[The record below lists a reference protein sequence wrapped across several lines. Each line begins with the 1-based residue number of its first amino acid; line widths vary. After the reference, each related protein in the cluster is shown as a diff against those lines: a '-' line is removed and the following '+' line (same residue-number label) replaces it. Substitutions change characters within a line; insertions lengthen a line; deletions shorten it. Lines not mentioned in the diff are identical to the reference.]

1 VIVVSD
7 ASPLVALSAVG
18 KLDLL
23 AALYGEV
30 VVPAAVYREA
40 MTDAV
45 GQPGHAE
52 RAAAT
57 WLRVEALTDRTLV
70 ESFAGKLDPGEAEAI
85 ALAVQLSAELLL
97 VDERKARQIALGLG
111 IPITGVL
118 GILAEAKQRGLIPSV
133 KTVGDQLMDAI
144 DFRLS
149 QGVYEQVLRALG
161 EI

>member
-23 AALYGEV
+23 PTLYGEV
-30 VVPAAVYREA
+30 IIPEAVYREA
-40 MTDAV
+40 VTDAV
-45 GQPGHAE
+45 GQPGYAE

-57 WLRVEALTDRTLV
+57 WLRVESVADRTLV
-70 ESFAGKLDPGEAEAI
+70 ESFAGRLDPGEAEAI

-97 VDERKARQIALGLG
+97 VDERRARQIASELG
-111 IPITGVL
+111 ITITGVL
-118 GILAEAKQRGLIPSV
+118 GILTEAKQRGLISSV
-133 KTVGDQLMDAI
+133 KLVVDQITDAI
-144 DFRLS
+144 DFRLG
-149 QGVYEQVLRALG
+149 QGVYERVLRALG